1 MRFTICAVAILLGA
15 CAGGP
20 ALAGEPRLSVRVA
33 DVSTDT
39 PSGRAELRQ
48 RVVDATQRFCAA
60 YGAEITP
67 HESREDPR
75 YCPDMARSWAVSG
88 MTRDLRRAYELAR
101 REAGV
106 GGSAP

>member
-15 CAGGP
+15 CADRP

-33 DVSTDT
+33 DVSIDT

-48 RVVDATQRFCAA
+48 RVVDATRRFCTA

-75 YCPDMARSWAVSG
+75 YCPDMARSWAMSG

-106 GGSAP
+106 GSSAP

>member
-1 MRFTICAVAILLGA
+1 MRFTICVVAILLGA

-33 DVSTDT
+33 DISTDS

-67 HESREDPR
+67 YESREDPR
-75 YCPDMARSWAVSG
+75 YCPDMARSWAMSG
-88 MTRDLRRAYELAR
+88 MTRDMRRAYELAR
-101 REAGV
+101 REAKV
-106 GGSAP
+106 RGSAP

>member
-1 MRFTICAVAILLGA
+1 MRITICAIAILLGA
-15 CAGGP
+15 CADRP
-20 ALAGEPRLSVRVA
+20 ALAGEPRLSVRLT

-67 HESREDPR
+67 YESREDPR
-75 YCPDMARSWAVSG
+75 YCPDMARSWAMSG
-88 MTRDLRRAYELAR
+88 MGRDMRRAYELAR

-106 GGSAP
+106 RSSAP

>member
-15 CAGGP
+15 CADRA
-20 ALAGEPRLSVRVA
+20 ALASEPRLTVRLA

-39 PSGRAELRQ
+39 ASGRAELRQ
-48 RVVDATQRFCAA
+48 RVVNATQRFCAE

-67 HESREDPR
+67 NESREDPR

-88 MTRDLRRAYELAR
+88 MTRDLRRAYALAR
-101 REAGV
+101 QEAKV
-106 GGSAP
+106 QGSAP

>member
-15 CAGGP
+15 CANGP
-20 ALAGEPRLSVRVA
+20 ALAGEPSLSVRVA
-33 DVSTDT
+33 DISTDT

-67 HESREDPR
+67 HESRENPH

-88 MTRDLRRAYELAR
+88 MTRDMRRAYALAR

-106 GGSAP
+106 RSSAP